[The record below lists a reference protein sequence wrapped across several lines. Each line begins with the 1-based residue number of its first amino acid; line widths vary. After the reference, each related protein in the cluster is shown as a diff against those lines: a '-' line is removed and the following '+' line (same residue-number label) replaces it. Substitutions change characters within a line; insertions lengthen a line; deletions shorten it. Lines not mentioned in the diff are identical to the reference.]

1 MEVVAELAVEVPVSR
16 VCASLGVARSAWYRA
31 RHTALGA
38 LDAPGAAPT
47 AIAASRPRPPNA
59 LSDAE
64 RVRLREVLNSERFA
78 DRAVPQVHAQL
89 LAEGMYLASVS
100 TMYRVLRAHGEVRD
114 RRDQR
119 QHPPRSA
126 PVLSVRAPNEVWSW
140 DITRLPGLTKGVG
153 FFLYVLLDVFSRFVV
168 GWLVAQRQSA
178 DLAGTLITEAL
189 RRHGLLAGP
198 ERGLPAHALALLSD
212 NGGPMTAKPL
222 AVLMDDLGVRQ
233 VFARP
238 HTPNDNAFSEA
249 QFKTMKYRPT
259 YPNGF
264 ANVLDARGW
273 CQSFF
278 DWYNHQHFHSGIGM
292 LTPAA
297 VFEGRADHELDV
309 RRRALAQAFDA
320 HPERFRYRLPVL
332 AGPPQE
338 VWINRPINHP
348 GLIQPAELLKL

>member
-1 MEVVAELAVEVPVSR
+1 MDVVAELAVEVPVSR

-31 RHTALGA
+31 RNAALGA
-38 LDAPGAAPT
+38 LDAPCAAPT
-47 AIAASRPRPPNA
+47 AIAAVRPRPPNA
-59 LSDAE
+59 LSDVE
-64 RVRLREVLNSERFA
+64 RARLREVLNSERFA

-89 LAEGMYLASVS
+89 LAEGVYLASVS

-119 QHPPRSA
+119 RHPPRSA
-126 PVLSVRAPNEVWSW
+126 PVLSVRAPNEAWSW
-140 DITRLPGLTKGVG
+140 DITRLPGLAKGVG

-178 DLAGTLITEAL
+178 ELAGTLITEAL
-189 RRHGLLAGP
+189 RRHGVLVGP
-198 ERGLPAHALALLSD
+198 ERALALLSD

-238 HTPNDNAFSEA
+238 HPPNANAFSEA

-259 YPNGF
+259 YPSSF

-273 CQSFF
+273 CQPFF

-292 LTPAA
+292 LTPAT

-309 RRRALAQAFDA
+309 RRRALALAFDA

-332 AGPPQE
+332 AGPPEE